1 MNLSKK
7 TILISFIAICV
18 VVFIIVSIIN
28 NNNNT
33 KTNQNL
39 QKTEIQQ
46 KNTTNQDTTNNQV
59 VETKLSISEKC
70 IGCGKCARIDSEH
83 FYTQGNG
90 SKSKII
96 SFKNLDS
103 SNLKTAIA
111 MCPVGAINLN

>member
-1 MNLSKK
+1 MNLNKK
-7 TILISFIAICV
+7 TLLISFVAICI

-33 KTNQNL
+33 KVNQNL
-39 QKTEIQQ
+39 QKIETQQ
-46 KNTTNQDTTNNQV
+46 KDTINQNTTNNQTI
-59 VETKLSISEKC
+59 ETKLSISEKC
-70 IGCGKCARIDSEH
+70 IGCGKCARIDPEH
-83 FYTQGNG
+83 FYVQGNG